1 MISVFAVSC
10 LFGIGVQANH
20 IIGEFK
26 FCYRSTDRVTDEN
39 QGQTSNGSVFKFK
52 SY

>member
-20 IIGEFK
+20 INGKLK
-26 FCYRSTDRVTDEN
+26 FNQGFTDWVTDDYREQMSDGN
-39 QGQTSNGSVFKFK
+39 FKFK

>member
-26 FCYRSTDRVTDEN
+26 FDQGLTDMVTEDYREQISD
-39 QGQTSNGSVFKFK
+39 GILKFK